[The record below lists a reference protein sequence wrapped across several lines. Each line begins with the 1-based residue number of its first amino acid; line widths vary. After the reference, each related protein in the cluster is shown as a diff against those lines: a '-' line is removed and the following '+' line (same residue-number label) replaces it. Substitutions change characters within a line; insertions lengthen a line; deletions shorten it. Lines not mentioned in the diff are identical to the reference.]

1 MYSEDDHATRVG
13 NHEASQVPDQSR
25 APGKRHSTRLGVAA
39 LECVS
44 AGRGGTTA
52 ASSLPGAAAP
62 GSPGRP
68 SPSVQRMDCGSSSH
82 AAASPMP
89 VAASSSTGNDS
100 RLTPRSASSAATYA
114 GSSASWPSTARGS
127 AVSLEVVH
135 TAAWDDRAPLVDRRK
150 RRLSLQSL
158 HEYLLFPCEQMAQSL
173 HEFLFFPCEQMPL
186 PPHSLHVLLIL
197 PCGQMALPPHS
208 LHVAFRLP

>member
-1 MYSEDDHATRVG
+1 MPPGWETTKPRRYRTNPARQGSGTA
-13 NHEASQVPDQSR
+13 R
-25 APGKRHSTRLGVAA
+25 ALAWQRWSACLLGA
-39 LECVS
+39 
-44 AGRGGTTA
+44 AGRPPHHP
-52 ASSLPGAAAP
+52 SPEQLRPVRLAAP
-62 GSPGRP
+62 VRQSSGWIAKAARTLRP
-68 SPSVQRMDCGSSSH
+68 RRCST
-82 AAASPMP
+82 